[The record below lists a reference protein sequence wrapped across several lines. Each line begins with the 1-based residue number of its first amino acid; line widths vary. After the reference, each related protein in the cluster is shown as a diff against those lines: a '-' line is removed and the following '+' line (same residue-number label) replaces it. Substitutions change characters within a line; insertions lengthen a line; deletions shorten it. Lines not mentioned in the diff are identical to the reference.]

1 MFEGSDKT
9 SYKPSIKV
17 IGIGGAGCIV
27 VEHIL
32 SHDIEGIDFICAN
45 TDIQSLHKCKA
56 QTQLQLGSAIT
67 NGLGAGADPETGRQA
82 ALEDRDRIEET
93 LQGADMVFIIAGMGG
108 GTGTGAAP
116 VAAQVAKGLGALTVA
131 VVTKPFGFEGNKR
144 MEIAEQG
151 MEDLR
156 KYVDSLIT
164 IPNEKLNTMLGSE
177 LSLLNAFKAVNDL
190 IMHVIQ
196 GITELFTHPGLIN
209 VDFDDIKTLMTE
221 SRGAL
226 IGMGEAFGNN
236 RAREATEQ
244 AIRSPWLEDA
254 DLSDSERILV
264 NITAGLDL
272 AISEFD
278 EVGSTISEY
287 ADEDAMVVVG
297 TIIDPDMQNNMRV
310 TIIATGLEETKYTE
324 FQLKVHSNNDFLP
337 ELENRRIPYKPTV
350 PNSKK
355 SGPITDITNSIKLV
369 AQNSSEDSELAE
381 IIHHLSNVYKSIGGD
396 ELVVNSAH
404 KTPPGTTKKSEVDLT
419 PKRRTL

>member
-1 MFEGSDKT
+1 MFEGSNKT

-32 SHDIEGIDFICAN
+32 PHDIEGIDFICAN
-45 TDIQSLHKCKA
+45 TDIQSLHNCKA

-82 ALEDRDRIEET
+82 ALEDRDRIEEI

-116 VAAQVAKGLGALTVA
+116 VVAQVAKDLGILSVA

-164 IPNEKLNTMLGSE
+164 IPNEKLNTMLGNE

-226 IGMGEAFGNN
+226 IGLGEAFGNN

-244 AIRSPWLEDA
+244 AIHSPWLEDA
-254 DLSDSERILV
+254 DLSDFERILV

-287 ADEDAMVVVG
+287 AGEDAMVVVG
-297 TIIDPDMQNNMRV
+297 TIMDPDMQNNMRV
-310 TIIATGLEETKYTE
+310 TIIATGLEETKDME
-324 FQLKVHSNNDFLP
+324 FQLKVHSNNDILP
-337 ELENRRIPYKPTV
+337 ESDRRIPYKPAV
-350 PNSKK
+350 PHSKK
-355 SGPITDITNSIKLV
+355 SGPKTDITNSIKLV
-369 AQNSSEDSELAE
+369 AQDSSEDSELAE

-396 ELVVNSAH
+396 ELIVNSAH